1 MHPLGGTRDNRFTAE
16 AHRSGFEARQ
26 ARADQKAA
34 ELAPAIAELRAAG
47 VTSLRGIA
55 RALNE
60 RGIQPP
66 SRSRLAGDAGAA
78 VVGAVASVARRAP
91 MQAETLLVMVVVV
104 GCLDDRFHESN
115 HIGRHHGFLVNPC
128 VAATSLPFSLL
139 GIRFEPS
146 KRPTSAHRS

>member
-1 MHPLGGTRDNRFTAE
+1 MGTMSTRDNRFTPE

-34 ELAPAIAELRAAG
+34 ELAPTIAGLQAAG

-66 SRSRLAGDAGAA
+66 RGHGWQATQVRRLLARLAG
-78 VVGAVASVARRAP
+78 
-91 MQAETLLVMVVVV
+91 
-104 GCLDDRFHESN
+104 
-115 HIGRHHGFLVNPC
+115 
-128 VAATSLPFSLL
+128 
-139 GIRFEPS
+139 
-146 KRPTSAHRS
+146 